1 MKIQEKKAIAKEIS
15 TKTKWDGSDILD
27 ILQIALEDANFH
39 SVNRKIE
46 LMRADE
52 SLISNEIYCLGI
64 GGSHLQDINKLE
76 EGRI

>member
-1 MKIQEKKAIAKEIS
+1 MTLEEKRELAQKINEQ
-15 TKTKWDGSDILD
+15 TKWDGVDILD

-64 GGSHLQDINKLE
+64 GGSHLQDQ
-76 EGRI
+76 